1 MILYSNDCPKC
12 KVLKMKLDQKNA
24 QYEVCS
30 ELDELIARGIMS
42 MPVLRINDEF
52 LEFSE
57 AVKYVNG
64 L

>member
-1 MILYSNDCPKC
+1 LVLYSNDCPKC

-52 LEFSE
+52 LEFS
-57 AVKYVNG
+57 
-64 L
+64 

>member
-12 KVLKMKLDQKNA
+12 KVLKTKLDQKNV

-57 AVKYVNG
+57 AVKYANG